1 MILSVIF
8 QPGIKV
14 NITIGKHEVSPT
26 GLIVILVALTW
37 LCYGAFF
44 APAGLFTD
52 DEIIYVAMI
61 DRFATAGSFVIE
73 NGYDFNQAES
83 LRLVTMRAG
92 PHGLVSQ
99 YPSGF
104 AVIAAPFYL
113 LGGLQGVIF
122 GLATFAVDY
131 AFAIWPHATSNL
143 FVAGVIYCKFP
154 LGWLGVYS
162 ENGRLLFN
170 TRIFQQH
177 LVVIPVTKTNVYL
190 DGALHCHFITDID
203 SLPGLGY
210 QDVVRCCPCSVL

>member
-1 MILSVIF
+1 MMLSVIF

-113 LGGLQGVIF
+113 LGG
-122 GLATFAVDY
+122 
-131 AFAIWPHATSNL
+131 
-143 FVAGVIYCKFP
+143 AGCDFRSCYIC
-154 LGWLGVYS
+154 G
-162 ENGRLLFN
+162 
-170 TRIFQQH
+170 
-177 LVVIPVTKTNVYL
+177 
-190 DGALHCHFITDID
+190 
-203 SLPGLGY
+203 
-210 QDVVRCCPCSVL
+210 